1 MKPKLLEPEDTLAG
15 KPEAA
20 LDDTVEFSFLE
31 DTQDL
36 ELLLDIEDAKRPVSI
51 ESDGSRQAIRVIDPD
66 ISSGLLRKPISALRP
81 WQIVFQALQPLCASV
96 LKD

>member
-31 DTQDL
+31 DTQNL
-36 ELLLDIEDAKRPVSI
+36 ELLLEIEDPDDTDVKLTLPFKRPM
-51 ESDGSRQAIRVIDPD
+51 
-66 ISSGLLRKPISALRP
+66 
-81 WQIVFQALQPLCASV
+81 
-96 LKD
+96 

>member
-1 MKPKLLEPEDTLAG
+1 MKPKLLESEDTLAG

-36 ELLLDIEDAKRPVSI
+36 ELLLEIEDAESI
-51 ESDGSRQAIRVIDPD
+51 DDTDVKLTWGSFA
-66 ISSGLLRKPISALRP
+66 
-81 WQIVFQALQPLCASV
+81 W
-96 LKD
+96 